1 MTLGGAYV
9 YFLAAGERKFLW
21 VVRSRWVTPDN
32 GGSFAHAPPLKGRPE
47 AS

>member
-1 MTLGGAYV
+1 MTLGEVYV

-32 GGSFAHAPPLKGRPE
+32 GGSFAHALPLKGRPK
-47 AS
+47 AN